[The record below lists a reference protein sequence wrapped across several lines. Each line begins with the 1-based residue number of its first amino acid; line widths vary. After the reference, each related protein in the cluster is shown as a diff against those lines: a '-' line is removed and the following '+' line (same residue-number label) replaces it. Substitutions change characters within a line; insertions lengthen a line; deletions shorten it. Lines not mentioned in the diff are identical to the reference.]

1 MEFKLGLKTSALG
14 LNNKF
19 SKEEKRMV
27 STNNGGGL
35 SAADIAAVMGSNEC
49 MHDGAS
55 TDHERQIV
63 DKWIKKMRAE
73 EV

>member
-1 MEFKLGLKTSALG
+1 
-14 LNNKF
+14 
-19 SKEEKRMV
+19 MV

-35 SAADIAAVMGSNEC
+35 SY
-49 MHDGAS
+49 DGAS

>member
-1 MEFKLGLKTSALG
+1 
-14 LNNKF
+14 
-19 SKEEKRMV
+19 MV

-35 SAADIAAVMGSNEC
+35 SA
-49 MHDGAS
+49 AS

-63 DKWIKKMRAE
+63 DKWINKMRSE

>member
-1 MEFKLGLKTSALG
+1 MTSGAYERG
-14 LNNKF
+14 YSEGYSDGVNDAHSDEMRRSGHSIKD
-19 SKEEKRMV
+19 RMV
-27 STNNGGGL
+27 DSL
-35 SAADIAAVMGSNEC
+35 ERMY
-49 MHDGAS
+49 DGAS